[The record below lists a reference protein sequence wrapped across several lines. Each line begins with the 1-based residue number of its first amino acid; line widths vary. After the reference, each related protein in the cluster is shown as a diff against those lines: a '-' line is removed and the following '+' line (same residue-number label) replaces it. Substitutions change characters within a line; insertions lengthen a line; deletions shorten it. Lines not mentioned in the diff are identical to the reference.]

1 MLVPALR
8 LPSVTAPDV
17 SALPW
22 VPRVRR
28 IGALLSGVVDL
39 AGGAMLLALASG
51 VGVVAPVVLGG
62 FGTAIV
68 VGLAGAVS
76 LGLARTLGSPG
87 VVRDSVA
94 TVSRLGSVIGHVLVL
109 ASVTGV
115 AAIVAASIVSL
126 LLSVVVLVAVL
137 VPWVVA
143 WRSRR

>member
-1 MLVPALR
+1 MLVPPLR

-51 VGVVAPVVLGG
+51 VGVVAPVVFGG

-87 VVRDSVA
+87 IVRDGVITLARLSAVVA
-94 TVSRLGSVIGHVLVL
+94 HALVL
-109 ASVTGV
+109 ASATGIAVVILVSALSVT
-115 AAIVAASIVSL
+115 
-126 LLSVVVLVAVL
+126 LSVVVLVAVL
-137 VPWVVA
+137 VPWVIA